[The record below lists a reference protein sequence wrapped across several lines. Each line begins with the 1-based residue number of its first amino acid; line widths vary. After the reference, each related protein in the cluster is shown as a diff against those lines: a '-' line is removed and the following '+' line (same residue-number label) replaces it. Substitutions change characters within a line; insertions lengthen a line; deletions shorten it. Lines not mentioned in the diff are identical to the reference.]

1 MDNIPNDSECIG
13 DQIIETYIAK
23 RNLDAGRVI
32 DPSLQRKL
40 DEIELRELQE
50 KKALEDKRRLE

>member
-1 MDNIPNDSECIG
+1 
-13 DQIIETYIAK
+13 
-23 RNLDAGRVI
+23 VI